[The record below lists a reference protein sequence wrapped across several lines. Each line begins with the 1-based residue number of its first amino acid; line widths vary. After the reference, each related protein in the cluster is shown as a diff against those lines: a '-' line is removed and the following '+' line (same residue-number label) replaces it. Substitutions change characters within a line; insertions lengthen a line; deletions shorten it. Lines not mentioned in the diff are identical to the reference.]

1 MVAKRAAGG
10 KAGRSTSLPGVW
22 VDEGQAETP
31 SEAVAA
37 ALAVNTDRAE
47 TASEA
52 KGGPKMTT
60 EAVEKPVGEAGGE
73 FVGKPRKGGRCAVV
87 LAACS
92 LIVALAALAAVLAA
106 PFWMPKVVANDDQA
120 GRVTMLGVA
129 HLSNAIESGR
139 PFDTD
144 LALVRAAIPNLGD
157 DLDRALAAL
166 HVYAPLGRPAL
177 SDLQKSFGTQSSRLV
192 VLKVTGKADQ
202 DWLNWTA
209 GKIASVVRLESVMA
223 EVSQRDTAQ
232 ELETLR
238 AAAEAM
244 QAAQV
249 QQAVASVDSLAVDSQ
264 QALAEWRAAAVRQ
277 VALDG
282 YREDLGRL
290 AQSRSARGP
299 ILMLPW

>member
-1 MVAKRAAGG
+1 MAAKRAAGG
-10 KAGRSTSLPGVW
+10 KAGRSTSLPGVR
-22 VDEGQAETP
+22 VDEGEAASP
-31 SEAVAA
+31 PEAVAA
-37 ALAVNTDRAE
+37 ALAANTDNFE

-52 KGGPKMTT
+52 KGEPNMTT
-60 EAVEKPVGEAGGE
+60 EAVEKPVGIAGGE
-73 FVGKPRKGGRCAVV
+73 VVGQPPRSGRCAVV

-92 LIVALAALAAVLAA
+92 LIVAVTALAAVLAA
-106 PFWMPKVVANDDQA
+106 PFWMPKVVANDDQT

-129 HLSNAIESGR
+129 QLSNAIESGR
-139 PFDTD
+139 PFDAD

-223 EVSQRDTAQ
+223 EVSQADTAQ
-232 ELETLR
+232 ELEVLR

-249 QQAVASVDSLAVDSQ
+249 QQAVASVDSLPSDSQ

-282 YREDLGRL
+282 YTADLGRL
-290 AQSRSARGP
+290 AQARSARGP
-299 ILMLPW
+299 VVMLPW